1 MFILCPSEALL
12 YFILTNYLW
21 NFRVSKFCE
30 AQWRLFLFMLVHNF
44 MLFEFELH
52 IGRYTCIQNPHNSN
66 QLSKKD
72 LKKILYGMF
81 YSEILFFRPETLPS
95 GMSNQIVN
103 AIPTFIGFWREMVN
117 LLLGVKKS
125 PKSLKTKKAA
135 LTKSG
140 K

>member
-1 MFILCPSEALL
+1 
-12 YFILTNYLW
+12 
-21 NFRVSKFCE
+21 
-30 AQWRLFLFMLVHNF
+30 MLVHNF

-72 LKKILYGMF
+72 FKKILYGMF
-81 YSEILFFRPETLPS
+81 YSKISFFRPETLPS

-125 PKSLKTKKAA
+125 PKSLKTQKAA

>member
-1 MFILCPSEALL
+1 MYPKSTQFQS
-12 YFILTNYLW
+12 TN
-21 NFRVSKFCE
+21 
-30 AQWRLFLFMLVHNF
+30 
-44 MLFEFELH
+44 
-52 IGRYTCIQNPHNSN
+52 
-66 QLSKKD
+66 KD
-72 LKKILYGMF
+72 FKKILYGIIF
-81 YSEILFFRPETLPS
+81 YFKILFFRPETLPS